1 MAALFFVLLIVA
13 AWDVT
18 KTAVKAQHADYQASR
33 PAKKSGKPGK
43 SGKGSGAR
51 HTAGYWTG
59 EAAHGFPVF
68 RNGWW
73 AGWLAHKTARNQQR
87 SIREQART
95 THLQGLAEHLRVIRE
110 QRELQ
115 RQANEEIQT
124 AIKTADQPP
133 KGREEVREAVAKV
146 LPFPPGGPA
155 TSPPLPSDGVGKPQ
169 PGPYVPRGADA
180 ELWGLPQP
188 DPRLNDTQ
196 RERDAD
202 PRLRNACAACG
213 NLGSA
218 EDPLAVH
225 PDGFRVHES
234 HITDPDSGLYVP
246 DDDEPFPEPE
256 DGNWPTGVP
265 HRRNGDGDAWE
276 RQAELARQHL
286 ERWTAEHGDGSPYAD
301 HLRGDV
307 ARYEK
312 WRDEARAVVPPD
324 DVPHRPDGGAA
335 SPVTNG
341 GNMSA
346 DTTYD
351 SVLSGSKAASAQ
363 ADEDTATIQ
372 KRMDEAYARADEL
385 TAANVDPSVI
395 DQQMSYADS
404 LKRAVDALSDGGEHA
419 GSTADQL
426 QRYHGQMDE
435 AVKSAPGKV
444 ADREFH
450 EG

>member
-33 PAKKSGKPGK
+33 PAKKPAKKPGK
-43 SGKGSGAR
+43 SGKGGGAGPKTVGTRQPSRAR
-51 HTAGYWTG
+51 HAAGYWSR
-59 EAAHGFPVF
+59 EAMNGFPVA
-68 RNGWW
+68 RTGWH

-133 KGREEVREAVAKV
+133 KGRKEVREAVGKV
-146 LPFPPGGPA
+146 LPFPVPKPA
-155 TSPPLPSDGVGKPQ
+155 AAAPLPSETVGKPQ
-169 PGPYVPRGADA
+169 PGPYATRRADGKPETEADKRFFA
-180 ELWGLPQP
+180 ERESGYTGPLNQDGRRPDMNNPQE
-188 DPRLNDTQ
+188 REAAETLGRM
-196 RERDAD
+196 RERAENSPGPDA
-202 PRLRNACAACG
+202 A
-213 NLGSA
+213 SW
-218 EDPLAVH
+218 
-225 PDGFRVHES
+225 S
-234 HITDPDSGLYVP
+234 P
-246 DDDEPFPEPE
+246 DD
-256 DGNWPTGVP
+256 WPTDVP
-265 HRRNGDGDAWE
+265 HRRNGDAPSPTANGGRSVTTTRRLDGEPETPANKEFYDGIESDA
-276 RQAELARQHL
+276 AHDA
-286 ERWTAEHGDGSPYAD
+286 A
-301 HLRGDV
+301 V
-307 ARYEK
+307 AR
-312 WRDEARAVVPPD
+312 EASRS
-324 DVPHRPDGGAA
+324 AA
-335 SPVTNG
+335 PSRKGSSVT
-341 GNMSA
+341 
-346 DTTYD
+346 DITYD
-351 SVLSGSKAASAQ
+351 TVLTGSKAASAQ

-395 DQQMSYADS
+395 DHQMSYADS